1 MVTIDELRPG
11 MKLGRTV
18 WGTSRNPLLRR
29 GVVLDSEYIRS
40 LRNAG
45 AEVVYVRE
53 PGWEDVV
60 LPELVSEQVYRAV
73 RQAATRAF
81 TRLTGGRADPLSRVR
96 AAVELLISDVLAA
109 PQMVWAVRDL
119 RAAGDHL
126 FGHSVHVALLS
137 LLVGKR
143 LGLDRSGLIELGIGA
158 LLHDLGKAYIPER
171 VLNKPGPLTEV
182 EWQLMRDHPRLG
194 YEALN
199 KAGAGLLAA
208 HIALQHHERVDGSG
222 YPRALRRQEIHLY
235 AQICGACDVLD
246 ASTSSR
252 PYRHS
257 ALSAAEALEHLQ
269 AQAGRLYGER
279 PVHALIQIV
288 APYPVASL
296 VRLDDGSTA
305 VVKQVHVPSLDRP
318 EVRVFRAPGGQP
330 MRQFV
335 DLDLAAQPS
344 RHIVQTLAK
353 GIEFGEQERPA
364 YRRTRCLSHGN

>member
-11 MKLGRTV
+11 MRLGRTV
-18 WGTSRNPLLRR
+18 WGTSGTPLLRR
-29 GVVLDSEYIRS
+29 GVVLDVEYIRS

-53 PGWEDVV
+53 AGWEDVV

-81 TRLTGGRADPLSRVR
+81 ARLTGGRAYPLSRVR
-96 AAVELLISDVLAA
+96 AAVELLINDVMVA
-109 PQMVWAVRDL
+109 PNVVWAVKDL

-126 FGHSVHVALLS
+126 FGHSVNVALLS
-137 LLVGKR
+137 LLVGQR
-143 LGLDRSGLIELGIGA
+143 VGLDRSDLIELGIGA
-158 LLHDLGKAYIPER
+158 LLHDLGKAYIPEP
-171 VLNKPGPLTEV
+171 VLNRPGPLTEA
-182 EWQLMRDHPRLG
+182 EWQLMRDHPSLG
-194 YEALN
+194 YEALG

-208 HIALQHHERVDGSG
+208 HIALQHHERINGSG
-222 YPRALRRQEIHLY
+222 YPRALRGREIHLF

-257 ALSAAEALEHLQ
+257 ALTAAQALEHLQ
-269 AQAGRLYGER
+269 AEAGRLYGER

-318 EVRVFRAPGGQP
+318 EVRVFRSPDGKP

-335 DLDLAAQPS
+335 DLDLSAQPS
-344 RHIVQTLAK
+344 RHIVRTLAK
-353 GIEFGEQERPA
+353 GIDFGAEERST
-364 YRRTRCLSHGN
+364 YHRTRCLSHGH